1 MSATAG
7 YLHALDCGDFP
18 RVNVQQDRDGQG
30 WSVVVELGVSADS
43 YAEAVRLA
51 RWHNGQLRE
60 ALAVDLAVPADPWGF
75 PAYEGQP

>member
-30 WSVVVELGVSADS
+30 WSVVVELGVSAPT
-43 YAEAVRLA
+43 YAAAVRLA
-51 RWHNGQLRE
+51 RWHKAHLVQ
-60 ALAVDLAVPADPWGF
+60 ALEDDLAVPADPWGS
-75 PAYEGQP
+75 PVMDGMT